1 MTYLESN
8 IYNFDKTANDITTGL
23 LILAMTNQHGEMKE
37 FLNMESPVNV
47 GLTSPKGNIFTRR
60 YFISELFDFMSTVVL
75 RLSLNWNCFPY

>member
-8 IYNFDKTANDITTGL
+8 IFNYDKTADDITTGL

-47 GLTSPKGNIFTRR
+47 GLTSPKGNR
-60 YFISELFDFMSTVVL
+60 
-75 RLSLNWNCFPY
+75 